1 MRNGDLLLGGQL
13 YAEALLCNRIDSPNR
28 REFMA
33 NIFTRTTSHG
43 VVDSGRFGRNGSQG
57 SPTSSP
63 NGNGQSPP
71 PANWLGRL
79 GHYWETY
86 APFRNPF
93 AKKVEPLDDDVDAG
107 NGVHA
112 ITRKTDYW
120 FNRELYQLEEE
131 AKKLAA
137 EWAEKGLPRHDVERV
152 GVFEPEQVLG
162 MKALELFRQWR
173 RRVRVKMQDQIQT
186 ASANLN
192 RLIGES
198 RAGVNAL
205 EANALERKNTLTQ
218 IESLQQ
224 FKEPA
229 GVRVGY
235 DRILKSSVGFWIFAG
250 ILTVAEFTANFP
262 VFRLLLPMNSTLVQL
277 AATLGEAAES
287 HTWLAGPLVLL
298 QDILLHFE
306 AFLVALIAVVIL
318 VLLGKTTGSS
328 ARSIVAFSES
338 EAPMAATTI
347 RAHRRQHTFVFVAGL
362 LGIASVLSF
371 MYFSRAQIAE
381 TAQSRVHSDS
391 VSLRQAVA
399 DQQAAGTDLAK
410 TAATTQRVTDATRTL
425 QQHLDDA
432 AYASTVQR
440 VNNAIVWLNIGLVLA
455 AMTLG
460 FVYKKED
467 LTDRQG
473 EHPSLKPLRKK
484 LQSLER
490 EALGHAH
497 AARISMSSAASE
509 AGRINHLLESHPLRE
524 WQAKQDRLQSVIVQ
538 FRGENARVRGLDPAN
553 VIAFAQ
559 PSKIVFPEV
568 DENEELRRPT
578 ELDQLLRDLSEV
590 EDEFV
595 RVADYAIPAGAP
607 SST

>member
-1 MRNGDLLLGGQL
+1 
-13 YAEALLCNRIDSPNR
+13 
-28 REFMA
+28 MA
-33 NIFTRTTSHG
+33 NIFTRTTSPD
-43 VVDSGRFGRNGSQG
+43 VVNGNRFGRNGNHAA
-57 SPTSSP
+57 PDP
-63 NGNGQSPP
+63 ALNGNGHPP
-71 PANWLGRL
+71 LRTGWMGRL
-79 GHYWETY
+79 GQYWDSY

-93 AKKVEPLDDDVDAG
+93 AKKIEPLDDDLEAG

-120 FNRELYQLEEE
+120 FNRELYTLEQE
-131 AKKLAA
+131 AKQLAA
-137 EWAEKGLPRHDVERV
+137 AWAEKGLPRHDVART
-152 GVFEPEQVLG
+152 GVFEPEQVLA
-162 MKALELFRQWR
+162 MKSLELFRQWR
-173 RRVRVKMQDQIQT
+173 RRVRVKMQDQIQA
-186 ASANLN
+186 ASATLN
-192 RLIGES
+192 RMIGQARSE
-198 RAGVNAL
+198 VTAL
-205 EANALERKNTLTQ
+205 EATATERRNTQSQIETLT
-218 IESLQQ
+218 Q

-229 GVRVGY
+229 GLRVGY
-235 DRILKSSVGFWIFAG
+235 DPILKNAWGFWIFAA

-277 AATLGEAAES
+277 ATTLGEAAEA

-381 TAQSRVHSDS
+381 TAQSRVRSDS
-391 VSLRQAVA
+391 VSLRQAIA

-440 VNNAIVWLNIGLVLA
+440 INNAIVWLNVGLVLA

-473 EHPSLKPLRKK
+473 EHPALKPLRKR
-484 LQSLER
+484 LQTLER

-497 AARISMSSAASE
+497 GARIAMSNAATE
-509 AGRINHLLESHPLRE
+509 AGRINHLLESHPLRD
-524 WQAKQDRLQSVIVQ
+524 WQAKQDRLQSIIVQ

-553 VIAFAQ
+553 VIAFAM
-559 PSKIVFPEV
+559 PSRIAFPEV
-568 DENEELRRPT
+568 DENEDLRRPT
-578 ELDQLLRDLSEV
+578 ELDRLLRELDEV
-590 EDEFV
+590 EAEFT
-595 RVADYAIPAGAP
+595 RVAAYAIPSGGP
-607 SST
+607 STT

>member
-1 MRNGDLLLGGQL
+1 
-13 YAEALLCNRIDSPNR
+13 
-28 REFMA
+28 MA
-33 NIFTRTTSHG
+33 NIFSSAPPPPTSNG
-43 VVDSGRFGRNGSQG
+43 QVKAGRFGRNGTRGYSIG
-57 SPTSSP
+57 SL
-63 NGNGQSPP
+63 NGNGQSAVPRT
-71 PANWLGRL
+71 WVGRL
-79 GHYWETY
+79 GHYWDTY

-93 AKKVEPLDDDVDAG
+93 AKKPDVLDDDTDVG

-112 ITRKTDYW
+112 ITKKTDYW

-137 EWAEKGLPRHDVERV
+137 DWAEKGLPRHDVART

-162 MKALELFRQWR
+162 MKSLELFRQWH
-173 RRVRVKMQDQIQT
+173 RRVRVKMQDHIQN
-186 ASANLN
+186 ASASLN
-192 RLIGES
+192 KLIGES
-198 RAGVNAL
+198 RAEVNAL
-205 EANALERKNTLTQ
+205 DATSNERKNTRTQ
-218 IESLQQ
+218 IESFRQ
-224 FKEPA
+224 FKEPD

-235 DRILKSSVGFWIFAG
+235 DRILKNSWGFWIFAA

-262 VFRLLLPMNSTLVQL
+262 VFRLLLPMNSTLVTL

-318 VLLGKTTGSS
+318 VFLGKTAGAS
-328 ARSIVAFSES
+328 ARAIVSFSES

-347 RAHRRQHTFVFVAGL
+347 RAHRRQHTFVFVAGV

-371 MYFSRAQIAE
+371 MYFARAQIAE
-381 TAQSRVHSDS
+381 TAQSRVRSDS
-391 VSLRQAVA
+391 VSLRQALS

-410 TAATTQRVTDATRTL
+410 APAATQRVKDATRTL
-425 QQHLDDA
+425 QQHLDDS
-432 AYASTVQR
+432 AYAQTVQR
-440 VNNAIVWLNIGLVLA
+440 INNAIVWLNIGLVLA

-460 FVYKKED
+460 FVYKRED

-473 EHPSLKPLRKK
+473 EHPALKPLRKRM
-484 LQSLER
+484 LALER

-497 AARISMSSAASE
+497 AARIAMSNAATE

-524 WQAKQDRLQSVIVQ
+524 WQAKQDRLQGIIPL
-538 FRGENARVRGLDPAN
+538 FRGENARVRGLDPMN
-553 VIAFAQ
+553 VFAFNQ
-559 PSKIVFPEV
+559 PGTIVFPEV
-568 DENEELRRPT
+568 NENEELRRPT
-578 ELDQLLRDLSEV
+578 ELDQLLRQLDEV
-590 EDEFV
+590 EAEFV
-595 RVADYAIPAGAP
+595 RVAAYAVPTNAP

>member
-1 MRNGDLLLGGQL
+1 
-13 YAEALLCNRIDSPNR
+13 
-28 REFMA
+28 MA
-33 NIFTRTTSHG
+33 SIFTRPTSPDVG
-43 VVDSGRFGRNGSQG
+43 SGTRFGRNGSQPYST
-57 SPTSSP
+57 SPL
-63 NGNGQSPP
+63 NGNGQTPP
-71 PANWLGRL
+71 RAGWLGRL
-79 GHYWETY
+79 GQYWDTY

-93 AKKVEPLDDDVDAG
+93 AKKIDALDDDADAG

-112 ITRKTDYW
+112 ITKKTDYW
-120 FNRELYQLEEE
+120 FNRELYQLEQE
-131 AKKLAA
+131 AKQLAA
-137 EWAEKGLPRHDVERV
+137 EWAEKGLPRHDVARS
-152 GVFEPEQVLG
+152 GVFEPEQVLA
-162 MKALELFRQWR
+162 MKSLELFRQWR

-186 ASANLN
+186 ASSTLN

-198 RAGVNAL
+198 RAEVNAL
-205 EANALERKNTLTQ
+205 EATASERKNTRTQ
-218 IESLQQ
+218 IESFQQ
-224 FKEPA
+224 FKEPD

-235 DRILKSSVGFWIFAG
+235 DRFLRSSVGFWIFAS

-262 VFRLLLPMNSTLVQL
+262 VFRLLLPMNSTLVTL

-338 EAPMAATTI
+338 EYPMAATTI

-381 TAQSRVHSDS
+381 TAQSRVRSDS
-391 VSLRQAVA
+391 VSLRQALA
-399 DQQAAGTDLAK
+399 DQQAAGADLAK
-410 TAATTQRVTDATRTL
+410 APAATQRVKDATRTL

-432 AYASTVQR
+432 AYAETVQR

-497 AARISMSSAASE
+497 AARIAMSSAATE
-509 AGRINHLLESHPLRE
+509 AGRINHLLESHPLRD
-524 WQAKQDRLQSVIVQ
+524 WQGKQDRLQSVIVQ

-559 PSKIVFPEV
+559 PSRIGFPEV

-578 ELDQLLRDLSEV
+578 ELDQLLRELSEV
-590 EDEFV
+590 EVEFA
-595 RVADYAIPAGAP
+595 RVASYAIPTPAP
-607 SST
+607 TST